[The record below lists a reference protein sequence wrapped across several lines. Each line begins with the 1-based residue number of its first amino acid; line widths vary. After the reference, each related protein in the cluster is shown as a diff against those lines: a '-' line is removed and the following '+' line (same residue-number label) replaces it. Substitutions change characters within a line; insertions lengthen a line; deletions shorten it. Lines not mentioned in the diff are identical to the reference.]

1 MIVVIKYSYS
11 GITNIKK
18 AYANGGSY
26 VSELEFVKGL
36 ISLLNESDKRGII
49 KQAVAKGFEV
59 HGFSKTPYN
68 APKNII
74 NSSLTRRNKKNI
86 SNYFLILDVI
96 NRFPLEQAE
105 DKTLIEFAK
114 SWINSKDD
122 KERDIIEKEMM
133 FYCHGTQDNQLAD
146 SENSDNVD
154 SAYTDGVNSESGT
167 QTELEEKNILLQKK
181 NKELKE
187 KLKSSKIELDNL
199 RKDFNICMKEEKKQ
213 LSEIKR
219 LQQLSEEYSINQSKL
234 EEKLKESRN
243 YSADLLSQVEMLS
256 HYKDK
261 ALKIACFVQENQSLK
276 LDGYNITFFDKW
288 NEHIK
293 ENTDF
298 NSYSEVWYVHE
309 GFNYNCFLEVKKYFK
324 CNTKEYM
331 TVKKLMNEV

>member
-1 MIVVIKYSYS
+1 M
-11 GITNIKK
+11 N
-18 AYANGGSY
+18 
-26 VSELEFVKGL
+26 ELEFVKEL
-36 ISLLNESDKRGII
+36 IALLNEGDKRNII
-49 KQAVAKGFEV
+49 KQAVSKGFEV

-74 NSSLTRRNKKNI
+74 NSSLTRRNKKNV

-96 NRFPLEQAE
+96 NKFPLEQAE

-114 SWINSKDD
+114 NWINSKDD
-122 KERDIIEKEMM
+122 KERNSIEIEIKR
-133 FYCHGTQDNQLAD
+133 YCQG
-146 SENSDNVD
+146 
-154 SAYTDGVNSESGT
+154 TDGIQATDSKNFDDMDVCTDNINNEDET
-167 QTELEEKNILLQKK
+167 QTEFEQKNIILQKK

-199 RKDFNICMKEEKKQ
+199 RKDLNICMKEERKQ
-213 LSEIKR
+213 LLEIER
-219 LQQLSEEYSINQSKL
+219 LQQLAEEYSINKNEL

-243 YSADLLSQVEMLS
+243 YSVNLLSQVELLS

-261 ALKIACFVQENQSLK
+261 ALKIACFVQNSQGLQ
-276 LDGYNITFFDKW
+276 LDGYNITFFEQW
-288 NEHIK
+288 NKYIK

-298 NSYSEVWYVHE
+298 DSYSEVWYVHE

-331 TVKKLMNEV
+331 TVKKLISEV